1 MAEHLT
7 FNQGVW
13 SSNLQWVIPICLLI
27 SPLVRAWRN
36 GRRARLRI
44 WCLWRKSSSLFAR
57 TNFLRTMQSR
67 GYAVVAQLVE
77 RHLAKVEVASPS
89 LVYRSTCGCSSM
101 VELQPSKLVTW
112 VRFPSPAPAQRVL
125 FMGSPQETVR
135 KGGFCLS
142 GFSAYVEAYPQSVF
156 AAHFW
161 GYPCL
166 TFALQRVS
174 PLRRRPEGFAVALW
188 TASHCTPMFLDCYCC
203 KGYRACGRD
212 QGAFR
217 SPFGDLR
224 SPPIFIVR
232 Y

>member
-1 MAEHLT
+1 MTPSSAGSSPAIPARFLPLRWFGIEYASLAQLAEHLT

-125 FMGSPQETVR
+125 FMSSPQETVR
-135 KGGFCLS
+135 KGGFFVLS
-142 GFSAYVEAYPQSVF
+142 ALPAYLEA
-156 AAHFW
+156 
-161 GYPCL
+161 
-166 TFALQRVS
+166 S
-174 PLRRRPEGFAVALW
+174 P
-188 TASHCTPMFLDCYCC
+188 
-203 KGYRACGRD
+203 
-212 QGAFR
+212 
-217 SPFGDLR
+217 
-224 SPPIFIVR
+224 
-232 Y
+232 

>member
-1 MAEHLT
+1 MT

-135 KGGFCLS
+135 KGGFCFICLVCLFGSIAIASQCAYHIIRMIFLS
-142 GFSAYVEAYPQSVF
+142 QRFS
-156 AAHFW
+156 
-161 GYPCL
+161 L
-166 TFALQRVS
+166 
-174 PLRRRPEGFAVALW
+174 LRRRPKGFPFALGQSSVLFVLPN
-188 TASHCTPMFLDCYCC
+188 TC
-203 KGYRACGRD
+203 
-212 QGAFR
+212 
-217 SPFGDLR
+217 
-224 SPPIFIVR
+224 PIAA
-232 Y
+232 

>member
-1 MAEHLT
+1 MRRKPAAMGCSQVVRHGTLTPAFAGSSPATPAKHDPLAQLAEHLT

-27 SPLVRAWRN
+27 SPLVRVWRN

-101 VELQPSKLVTW
+101 AELQPSKLVTW
-112 VRFPSPAPAQRVL
+112 VRFPSPAPFFYTARL
-125 FMGSPQETVR
+125 LITV
-135 KGGFCLS
+135 GI
-142 GFSAYVEAYPQSVF
+142 Y
-156 AAHFW
+156 
-161 GYPCL
+161 
-166 TFALQRVS
+166 
-174 PLRRRPEGFAVALW
+174 FAVNKKKKQNKHQYQYRCNGKYGCK
-188 TASHCTPMFLDCYCC
+188 TCSGCMFCSFVAVVFICRRFVEVFIC
-203 KGYRACGRD
+203 ANC
-212 QGAFR
+212 
-217 SPFGDLR
+217 
-224 SPPIFIVR
+224 IFKI
-232 Y
+232 

>member
-1 MAEHLT
+1 MT

-57 TNFLRTMQSR
+57 TNFPRTMQSR

-135 KGGFCLS
+135 KGGFFFCL
-142 GFSAYVEAYPQSVF
+142 A
-156 AAHFW
+156 
-161 GYPCL
+161 CL
-166 TFALQRVS
+166 LGSIAI
-174 PLRRRPEGFAVALW
+174 
-188 TASHCTPMFLDCYCC
+188 ASQC
-203 KGYRACGRD
+203 A
-212 QGAFR
+212 
-217 SPFGDLR
+217 
-224 SPPIFIVR
+224 
-232 Y
+232 